1 MPRVSPDIITHR
13 LSIFREALLISQ
25 KKRDLGDEKRLA
37 AKAEAENLLSV
48 GFIQE
53 ARYTTWL
60 ANVVMVT
67 KPNERHVRRLQKP
80 Q

>member
-13 LSIFREALLISQ
+13 LSIFKEARPISQ

-37 AKAEAENLLSV
+37 AKAEVDKLLST
-48 GFIQE
+48 GFIRE
-53 ARYTTWL
+53 TRYTTWL

-67 KPNERHVRRLQKP
+67 KPNDN
-80 Q
+80 